1 MGACITRQRHE
12 HEYQQQ
18 RIIES
23 TVKPETIN
31 EESNTRRNT
40 QEYNKL
46 LMEHLEKN
54 KESLDVIAKSLTVLS
69 NLNTPKS
76 IRSCNSIVNSNN
88 NNKEQ
93 QILKECNN
101 CKCKTKLK
109 NLKSPCSKVRSI
121 NLVKRINKHKHK
133 RYLIEISDS
142 YDFFENNKN
151 LTDDDDNNISNS
163 SSSSVSTTTSNNNKN
178 EKLHIKLT
186 KLKVNK

>member
-18 RIIES
+18 GTIIES

-40 QEYNKL
+40 HEYNKL

-76 IRSCNSIVNSNN
+76 IRSCNSIN

-93 QILKECNN
+93 KQIIKECKN

-109 NLKSPCSKVRSI
+109 NLKLPCSKVRSI
-121 NLVKRINKHKHK
+121 NLVKRKNKHKHK

-142 YDFFENNKN
+142 SDFLFENNKN
-151 LTDDDDNNISNS
+151 FTDDDIISNS
-163 SSSSVSTTTSNNNKN
+163 SSRSASTTTTSSNNNNN

>member
-1 MGACITRQRHE
+1 MGACITRQRNE

-18 RIIES
+18 RTIIES

-76 IRSCNSIVNSNN
+76 IRSCNSIN

-93 QILKECNN
+93 KQIIKECNN

-109 NLKSPCSKVRSI
+109 NLKMPCSKVRSI
-121 NLVKRINKHKHK
+121 NLVKRKNKHKHK

-142 YDFFENNKN
+142 SDLFENNKN
-151 LTDDDDNNISNS
+151 FTDDDIISNS
-163 SSSSVSTTTSNNNKN
+163 STCSASTTTSSNNNN
-178 EKLHIKLT
+178 NNDEKLHIKLT